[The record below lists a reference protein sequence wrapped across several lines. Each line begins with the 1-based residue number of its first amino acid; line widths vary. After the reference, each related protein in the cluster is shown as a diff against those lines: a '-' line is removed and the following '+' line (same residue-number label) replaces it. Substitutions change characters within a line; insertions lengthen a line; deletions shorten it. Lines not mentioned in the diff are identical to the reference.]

1 MDTKQ
6 NTPSDRNN
14 NSGQSSDQKN
24 DLTIAAN
31 DNPRANANI
40 KQAPFEQKNENTNE
54 VNTVG
59 TEITDGE
66 GGQKV

>member
-6 NTPSDRNN
+6 NTPSDNNN
-14 NSGQSSDQKN
+14 NSKPSSGQKN

-54 VNTVG
+54 ANTIG

-66 GGQKV
+66 GG

>member
-1 MDTKQ
+1 MNKEPNTSKDNNDNSKQ
-6 NTPSDRNN
+6 T
-14 NSGQSSDQKN
+14 SGEKS

-54 VNTVG
+54 ANTVG

-66 GGQKV
+66 GG